1 MTKISPNQDPERAT
15 TQRQRRGEPTAAPAA
30 SGADAAE
37 PGSAA
42 AGQHDLRMVVLTGGP
57 GAGKTA
63 VLEIARR
70 SLGSGIAIL
79 PEAATILYGGG
90 FWRRNSLPARKAA
103 QRAIFHVQTEQER
116 MVREEKEVPFVL
128 CDRGTLDGL
137 AYWPEDEASFWRELD
152 ANREAQFRKY
162 HAVIHLRTPS
172 AEQGYNYRNPLRIE
186 DAVKAQAIDE
196 RIVGVWE
203 GHPNRHFIESTDD
216 FLLKAH
222 LALSL
227 IRGFLPPHLRAVEP
241 VASRQ

>member
-1 MTKISPNQDPERAT
+1 MKRISPKRD
-15 TQRQRRGEPTAAPAA
+15 AAPPRASRRRESVAA
-30 SGADAAE
+30 AVPAPEAPLTADAGAGAA
-37 PGSAA
+37 GSA
-42 AGQHDLRMVVLTGGP
+42 DCRMVVLTGGP

-70 SLGSGIAIL
+70 SLGARVAIL

-103 QRAIFHVQTEQER
+103 QRAIYHVQTEQER
-116 MVREEKEVPFVL
+116 MVVEEREAAFVL

-137 AYWPEDEASFWRELD
+137 AYWPEEEASFWRELETS
-152 ANREAQFRKY
+152 REAEFRKY
-162 HAVIHLRTPS
+162 YAVIHLRTPS
-172 AEQGYNYRNPLRIE
+172 AAQGYNYRNPLRIE

-196 RIVGVWE
+196 HIVGVWA

-222 LALSL
+222 MALGL
-227 IRGFLPPHLRAVEP
+227 IRRFLPPHRGPVESP
-241 VASRQ
+241 AAR